1 VDRKHFFSLGFQFP
15 GFRVYCFYY
24 KPNEQHTSK
33 LSLLPYIQTHP
44 SIHMQHLSKLWPIFL
59 QWIYIYIYILPSKV
73 KENESTVDFLQFE
86 SEQRLPM
93 GMSKFSFPVTH
104 LMPYYAE
111 TSHSRPFCYDSTE
124 CAGVALWVH
133 SSH

>member
-1 VDRKHFFSLGFQFP
+1 
-15 GFRVYCFYY
+15 
-24 KPNEQHTSK
+24 
-33 LSLLPYIQTHP
+33 
-44 SIHMQHLSKLWPIFL
+44 MQHLSKALTYFSSVD
-59 QWIYIYIYILPSKV
+59 IYIYILSSKV

-124 CAGVALWVH
+124 CAGGSLG
-133 SSH
+133 SL